1 MTTLENQSNDPAI
14 AGALRG
20 ALTIVVIGAA
30 LGIGYNAMGLASRPH
45 RGLAW
50 VKQPEKLQSL
60 EALQSAPGATAPAS
74 ESASHGDAGS
84 AATASA
90 PGDAQAATATS
101 TTPAPEAPKSAP
113 AAEAKHDTSA
123 AAHGSATTKKTGAS
137 TKSSTSKS
145 KKTAA
150 HPSTTAPAAAA
161 GSQTSVPA
169 AAAGAAASA
178 PASAGAATSGAATAG
193 AASAGAAATTGGAA
207 ATAAADVPA
216 IPDVTGPLK
225 LELATLK
232 KLYAAN
238 AALIIDAREAEEYTD
253 GHIKGATSLPYNDAM
268 ADPDKVK
275 KLDPAGRPIVVYCS
289 GGDCE
294 LSMNLA
300 KLMVENGKRKVLVYE
315 GGFPEWQ
322 GAGMPV
328 AKGANP

>member
-1 MTTLENQSNDPAI
+1 MTTLENQSHDPDL

-30 LGIGYNAMGLASRPH
+30 LGIGYNAMGLTSRPH

-50 VKQPEKLQSL
+50 IKQPEKLESL
-60 EALQSAPGATAPAS
+60 EALQTAPGAGASTGSENASPA
-74 ESASHGDAGS
+74 AAATS
-84 AATASA
+84 AAS
-90 PGDAQAATATS
+90 PGDAQAATS
-101 TTPAPEAPKSAP
+101 TTPAPEPAKSTP
-113 AAEAKHDTSA
+113 AGEAKHDSSATAAHHDTSGA
-123 AAHGSATTKKTGAS
+123 AAHVHASKAKKGATASGSKAGATTTKKGT
-137 TKSSTSKS
+137 T
-145 KKTAA
+145 
-150 HPSTTAPAAAA
+150 PS
-161 GSQTSVPA
+161 GSQAGANGAKATTP
-169 AAAGAAASA
+169 AAAGAAAANPAAGAETGAA
-178 PASAGAATSGAATAG
+178 PPAAAAGGAAT
-193 AASAGAAATTGGAA
+193 
-207 ATAAADVPA
+207 TAAADLPV
-216 IPDVTGPLK
+216 IPDVAGPLK
-225 LELATLK
+225 LEIATLK

-315 GGFPEWQ
+315 GGFPEWE

-328 AKGANP
+328 TKGANP

>member
-1 MTTLENQSNDPAI
+1 MPENQGREPDA

-20 ALTIVVIGAA
+20 ALLIVVIGAA
-30 LGIGYNAMGLASRPH
+30 LGIAYNAMGLASRPKH
-45 RGLAW
+45 GLAW
-50 VKQPEKLQSL
+50 VKQAEKLESL
-60 EALQSAPGATAPAS
+60 EALQGGAAPAAGEGAATTGAA
-74 ESASHGDAGS
+74 ESGQATEPGPGDAM
-84 AATASA
+84 AATAS
-90 PGDAQAATATS
+90 
-101 TTPAPEAPKSAP
+101 TPPKP
-113 AAEAKHDTSA
+113 A
-123 AAHGSATTKKTGAS
+123 AS
-137 TKSSTSKS
+137 TKSDTTSAAKASAPKKDGSKS
-145 KKTAA
+145 GAPAPKKGAA
-150 HPSTTAPAAAA
+150 PTGSQAAAPAQKAPPTTSGSQASVPAPAA
-161 GSQTSVPA
+161 TPPP
-169 AAAGAAASA
+169 AASA
-178 PASAGAATSGAATAG
+178 PATS
-193 AASAGAAATTGGAA
+193 
-207 ATAAADVPA
+207 AAADLPV

-315 GGFPEWQ
+315 GGFPEWE

-328 AKGANP
+328 TKGANP